1 MSAVITMGVTALR
14 WTTAKRASVCK
25 AFPIRCCA
33 SGSASQSSRWTR
45 RCMPR
50 SWSPGTRNAVQG
62 VENFSR
68 RRSTTACIAR
78 PVQRSERGK
87 AKGHGRGKS
96 GGMCRKSSVQNS
108 RKYKGFER
116 RSAGWQGVYTFCTE
130 NGLYF
135 FYINAEKAGCSGH
148 KWQPRPAFFVE
159 LFTFLW

>member
-1 MSAVITMGVTALR
+1 MSIPRINYMQFRKARKLVHECCNYDGGNCIALDDGEIC
-14 WTTAKRASVCK
+14 VCVK

-33 SGSASQSSRWTR
+33 SGSAPPSSRWTR

-50 SWSPGTRNAVQG
+50 SWSAGTRNAVPG

-96 GGMCRKSSVQNS
+96 GGMCRKSSVQNPC
-108 RKYKGFER
+108 KYWGFER
-116 RSAGWQGVYTFCTE
+116 RSAGWQGVYTF
-130 NGLYF
+130 Y
-135 FYINAEKAGCSGH
+135 
-148 KWQPRPAFFVE
+148 P
-159 LFTFLW
+159 